1 VAPALKIILFT
12 EISFQ
17 VCKTEGDN
25 LAIFSSLFLCHL
37 GKPSY
42 KCGEI
47 IMNSTLVENAILK
60 IVIF

>member
-1 VAPALKIILFT
+1 M
-12 EISFQ
+12 SFQ